1 MSAWEK
7 YDRFMKRMDEPSVE
21 EFFERSLI
29 LYLMSIVMS
38 LTDDTTWTVIGWI
51 VIVGSLLAMF
61 GAVVTFLEGPPE
73 NKLAK
78 AYEEGFRAGKSKAM
92 RHMSDEPNLSLEL
105 GVNPYEAKP
114 AKA

>member
-7 YDRFMKRMDEPSVE
+7 YDRFTKRLYEPSVQMIIDQAW
-21 EFFERSLI
+21 LI
-29 LYLMSIVMS
+29 VFASVIMN
-38 LTDDTTWTVIGWI
+38 LTDATTWTVVCWI
-51 VIVGSLLAMF
+51 AIVASVFRIIDGI
-61 GAVVTFLEGPPE
+61 AVFRQGPPS
-73 NKLAK
+73 NRPAK

-114 AKA
+114 AEA